1 MRTFRSQ
8 SSSIAV
14 IGFFAIACGGN
25 KKAPPPLAS
34 VSLPS
39 GAALKPFSPTNPS
52 RSGPSAMVALG
63 DKVYI
68 ALSNVD
74 ANYSPG
80 GPGLVAGLVPST
92 GAQSIIELGGPDGHQ
107 CTNTGH
113 VAADGS
119 KLYLS
124 CSGSFTDNSGRG
136 VVEVDTAGAGSVS
149 RRAVVPSGFAPGAL
163 AVAPGKI
170 WIGDVLSASLISI
183 DRGSFTVAD
192 GGAGHPAIQLPCTA
206 LYTYVSGLAVIG
218 GDLYALCGATDGYM
232 VRLDA
237 ATGKAKGSP
246 VLVGGQPIALTATG
260 DSRIAVANSTSGDV
274 ALVTVS
280 PGGMTAVR
288 SPLPSSSDLEDV
300 AARNQFLYVVSAA
313 TQTVVKIDLSAA
325 GGFKVVDSRSVSPNT
340 DPTRI
345 VMLDDDVGV
354 VSDYLSG
361 KVIGIRFDL
370 PAPK

>member
-8 SSSIAV
+8 SSSIA
-14 IGFFAIACGGN
+14 AIALLAVACGGN

-34 VSLPS
+34 VGLPS
-39 GAALKPFSPTNPS
+39 GAQLKPFSPSNPS
-52 RSGPSAMVALG
+52 RSGPSAMAALG

-74 ANYSPG
+74 ANYGPG

-92 GAQSIIELGGPDGHQ
+92 GAQSIVDLGGPDEHQ

-113 VAADGS
+113 IAADGS

-124 CSGSFTDNSGRG
+124 CSGSFSDNSGRG
-136 VVEVDTAGAGSVS
+136 VVEVDPSGAGSVS

-170 WIGDVLSASLISI
+170 WIGDVNSASLISI

-192 GGAGHPAIQLPCTA
+192 GGVAHPAIQLPCTA
-206 LYTYVSGLAVIG
+206 AYTYVSSLAV
-218 GDLYALCGATDGYM
+218 
-232 VRLDA
+232 V
-237 ATGKAKGSP
+237 KGNP
-246 VLVGGQPIALTATG
+246 VLVGGQPIALTAAG
-260 DSRIAVANSTSGDV
+260 DGRIAVVNSTSGDV

-280 PGGMTAVR
+280 PSGMTATR

-313 TQTVVKIDLSAA
+313 TQTVVKVDLSAP
-325 GGFKVVDSRSVSPNT
+325 GDSRSSTRGASAPT
-340 DPTRI
+340 PTR
-345 VMLDDDVGV
+345 
-354 VSDYLSG
+354 
-361 KVIGIRFDL
+361 
-370 PAPK
+370 PAS